1 MVGSGHWLLALS
13 LGVAACREVPEATS
27 PTPPRLLADAQ
38 SQPGSHN
45 PTWWNK
51 YLFLSQ
57 SGSMSGGAPTAS
69 TIFGNVDVSNECGP
83 QSETYITVNPNSPR
97 TLAGGSNEIFRLPMR
112 ASFSS
117 DAGAPWGGIDV
128 PLPPPLSGT
137 NATRFAP
144 APSLAFD

>member
-1 MVGSGHWLLALS
+1 MVRTGHWLLALS
-13 LGVAACREVPEATS
+13 FAVAACREVPEATS

-38 SQPGSHN
+38 SQPSSNN

-57 SGSMSGGAPTAS
+57 SGPMRGGAPTAS

-83 QSETYITVNPNSPR
+83 QTEPYITVNPHSPR
-97 TLAGGSNEIFRLPMR
+97 TLAGGSNEIFRLPIR
-112 ASFSS
+112 AYFSS
-117 DAGAPWGGIDV
+117 GAGGTWGGIDV

-137 NATRFAP
+137 NDTR
-144 APSLAFD
+144 SGS